1 MTNAEN
7 TKSLRDGNTGPFL
20 STPTVDGVLDE
31 YGLLPVSLLESP
43 LLVSFPAWA
52 DVTTGEIYQLLWDDT
67 PTGFASII
75 VDGSKPGDILTTELP
90 ASELK
95 EGLHKLAYRV
105 TNPENGLHSDSLH
118 IPIIIDRTA
127 PGSPQLAPI
136 IFPDII
142 QEGLTSSELEGL
154 ENVLTVEIASYN
166 GIARDDVI
174 HTYWGELEGPI
185 TFVSVD
191 DMGPNRIKI
200 QFPRAFLEQAG
211 DGEASV
217 HYTVTDLAGNL
228 SMPSEAVPVTL
239 RLSVIT
245 PLPNPTLKEAVGGT
259 LDPANTP
266 IGVTVVIDASAHLKS
281 GEKITINWKGP
292 KASDNKEKVVTVAEA
307 GKTLEV
313 IFASVMVSANDG
325 QTIEL
330 SYTVTRNSGIVQYS
344 DTAPFRVLSAQLE
357 LPAPAMDTV
366 GADGILRPS
375 LIPESGA
382 TVRIRYPGMT
392 AGDLVKVRWSGAT
405 VENTPLQTV
414 DGEAQLTFTVSKAAI
429 VASQGGAASLSYFV
443 LRNGIER
450 ESEKLVLTVSVG
462 LELDTSPV
470 ELNGK
475 VYLFAKY
482 PDLLPAFPSGTTV
495 KRVPQGGQPPYTYT
509 SSDPKI
515 AHVDAE
521 GLVSVRGKGGASIT
535 VTDASAD
542 SKSYQ
547 VSVTGVIEC
556 HNLGTGT
563 WPQMSSKAAGVQGRL
578 GTIQEVI
585 EIYNAYKGRWPLQR
599 GYWWSS
605 TLAKTVFGAKW
616 YYAKDMHTGVDYSYL
631 HANLAQG
638 LALR

>member
-1 MTNAEN
+1 MNDKETLFQVPQLPPP
-7 TKSLRDGNTGPFL
+7 TITGQL
-20 STPTVDGVLDE
+20 ED
-31 YGLLPVSLLESP
+31 GLLPIDLLDEPVNVSIPVWEAARP
-43 LLVSFPAWA
+43 
-52 DVTTGEIYQLLWDDT
+52 TYTYQLLWDGRT
-67 PTGFASII
+67 TGLLKEIKDEQF
-75 VDGSKPGDILTTELP
+75 GDILTLELSIDLLTQGVHSVAYEIMNP
-90 ASELK
+90 VNMRFNQSEEATL
-95 EGLHKLAYRV
+95 L
-105 TNPENGLHSDSLH
+105 
-118 IPIIIDRTA
+118 IDKTA
-127 PGSPQLAPI
+127 PGAPQLAPI
-136 IFPDII
+136 SFPEAI
-142 QEGLTSSELEGL
+142 QNGLTSSELESL
-154 ENVLTVEIASYN
+154 NNVLTGSIPGYA
-166 GIARDDVI
+166 GIADGDVI
-174 HTYWGELEGPI
+174 RTYWGSLEGPI
-185 TFVSVD
+185 TFVTAN
-191 DMGPNRIKI
+191 DMGLNRVMVD
-200 QFPRAFLEQAG
+200 FSRAFLEQVG
-211 DGEASV
+211 DIEASAY
-217 HYTVTDLAGNL
+217 YTVTDRAGNL
-228 SMPSEAVPVTL
+228 SMPSDAVSVKL
-239 RLSVIT
+239 ELSVIV
-245 PLPNPTLKEAVGGT
+245 PLPSPTIKEAVGDT
-259 LDPANTP
+259 LDPGAATNGATFV
-266 IGVTVVIDASAHLKS
+266 IGTAADLKMGELVVLRW
-281 GEKITINWKGP
+281 EGP
-292 KASDNKEKVVTVAEA
+292 KGSDSREKVVTANGA
-307 GKTLEV
+307 GQPLEV
-313 IFASVMVSANDG
+313 VFPYALVIINDG

-330 SYTVTRNSGIVQYS
+330 SYSVTRNSGIVQYS

-462 LELDTSPV
+462 MELDTSPV

-521 GLVSVRGKGGASIT
+521 GLVSVRGKGDASIT